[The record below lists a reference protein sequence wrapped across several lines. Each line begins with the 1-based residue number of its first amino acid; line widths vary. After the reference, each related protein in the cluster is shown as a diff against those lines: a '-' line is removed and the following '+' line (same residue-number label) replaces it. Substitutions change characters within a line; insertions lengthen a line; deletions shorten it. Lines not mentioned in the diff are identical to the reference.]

1 MITLGCVH
9 CTPLGLVQQCQGERG
24 CKYQLVVVFS
34 CEIRMSVGKQEQLAV
49 GVNGE
54 ETQEVLEA
62 GSYKESHR
70 LGLGLRHRLGPTV
83 GLIAAVSRYADG

>member
-1 MITLGCVH
+1 M
-9 CTPLGLVQQCQGERG
+9 QQCWGERG
-24 CKYQLVVVFS
+24 CKYQLVVVLS

-54 ETQEVLEA
+54 ETQEVLEP

-70 LGLGLRHRLGPTV
+70 LGLGLRQRLGPTV